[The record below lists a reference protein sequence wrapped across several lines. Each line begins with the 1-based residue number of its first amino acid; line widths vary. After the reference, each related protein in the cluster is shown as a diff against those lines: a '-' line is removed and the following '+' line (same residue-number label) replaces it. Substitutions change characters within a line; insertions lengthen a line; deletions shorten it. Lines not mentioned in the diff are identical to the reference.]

1 MSVKSLMV
9 PLEAA
14 ASLTP
19 VLRVVAKNPQLA
31 RLWLAQFVSQTG
43 DWLNRVASLVL
54 IGNLGGTGPVLGVGA
69 LFGAELALRLLPS
82 AALGPLAG
90 PVADRLPRRMLMV
103 VADLSRAV
111 IVLGFLL
118 VREPAHLPLLY
129 VLIVLQ
135 MAIGIFFDAARTAA
149 LPDTVAKDD
158 LHDAYALSAMTWS
171 ITLCFGALAGG
182 WLVQWVGVG
191 GAFVIDAA
199 TYVVSAVF
207 LIGVRL
213 PPVPKQ
219 EQPFRWRDIVLMT
232 DLKRGLTHVR
242 SLGIA
247 PILWTKTYWGAAGGY
262 LVLLSLAG
270 RDRFGEVPEATS
282 SASELAAAAGATA
295 VATGALYT
303 ARGVGT
309 GLGPLVANFVFGK
322 SDAALRRQISAGFVV
337 AAVGYALFGFTTSL
351 WAACVFVA
359 VAHVGG
365 CALWVASTVLWQK
378 RVEPAYRG
386 RVFALEFLA
395 LDISFALG
403 GLVAGAIY
411 DATESLAQTAWIVSG
426 MVLALGMAWTWS
438 SRGVLAPGP
447 GAEVFPTA
455 KPLVEEDDG

>member
-1 MSVKSLMV
+1 MVSL
-9 PLEAA
+9 EST

-19 VLRVVAKNPQLA
+19 VLRVVAQNPQFA

-90 PVADRLPRRMLMV
+90 PVADRMPRRMLMV
-103 VADLSRAV
+103 VSDLSRALV
-111 IVLGFLL
+111 VLGFLL

-149 LPDTVAKDD
+149 LPDTVGKDD
-158 LHDAYALSAMTWS
+158 LHDAYTLSAMTWS
-171 ITLCFGALAGG
+171 VTLCFGALAGG

-199 TYVVSAVF
+199 TYLVSAVF

-219 EQPFRWRDIVLMT
+219 EHPFRWRDVLLMT
-232 DLKRGLTHVR
+232 ELKRGLAHAR
-242 SLGIA
+242 ALGIA

-270 RDRFGEVPEATS
+270 RDRFGEIPEATS
-282 SASELAAAAGATA
+282 SASELAAAVGATA
-295 VATGALYT
+295 VATGALYS

-309 GLGPLVANFVFGK
+309 GLGPLLANRVYGK
-322 SDAALRRQISAGFVV
+322 SDAALRRQITAGFVV

-365 CALWVASTVLWQK
+365 SALWVASTVLWQK
-378 RVEPAYRG
+378 HVEPAFRG

-395 LDISFALG
+395 MDISFALG
-403 GLVAGAIY
+403 GLVGGAIY
-411 DATESLAQTAWIVSG
+411 DATDSLALSAWIVSG
-426 MVLALGMAWTWS
+426 IVLVLGMAWTWS
-438 SRGVLAPGP
+438 SRGVLAPGS
-447 GAEVFPTA
+447 GAKVFSTA
-455 KPLVEEDDG
+455 EPKVEEDDA